1 MILKTKWPILI
12 LLILLIS
19 GCGQTTSSKYK
30 EKENITGIKWYFSLE
45 EALGLAKKENKPIM
59 VDFYSDH
66 CGWCHKLD
74 RTTYTN
80 SKVIELS
87 KKFIS
92 LKIDCDR
99 NRLIPAKYQIR
110 GLPTILFIDSKGSVI
125 HSIVGYRKAEDFI
138 LEMEKALEKFG
149 RP

>member
-1 MILKTKWPILI
+1 MKPKWLTLV

-19 GCGQTTSSKYK
+19 GCSQTTSSETNK
-30 EKENITGIKWYFSLE
+30 EEGIKGINRHSTFE
-45 EALGLAKKENKPIM
+45 EALNLAKKGNKLIM
-59 VDFYSDH
+59 ADFYSER

-74 RTTYTN
+74 KTTYIN
-80 SKVIELS
+80 LEVIELS

-99 NRLIPAKYQIR
+99 DRHTPAKYQIR
-110 GLPTILFIDSKGSVI
+110 GLPTILFIDSKGSVV
-125 HSIVGYRKAEDFI
+125 HSVVGYRKAKDFI